1 MGVGYRKN
9 QNKNNTI
16 FYKNVSHYGGYVYM
30 SYRDT
35 DEYSE
40 HQQTMDA
47 LRVAK
52 EERLTAKQNLEQE
65 KHDRATKALELRMA
79 REARLATKDERLA
92 TIVRE
97 DLQTLKEQMQLS
109 HQLIADLQHRLDE
122 VEEEN
127 RLLKEAVCVYG
138 V

>member
-1 MGVGYRKN
+1 
-9 QNKNNTI
+9 
-16 FYKNVSHYGGYVYM
+16 M

-35 DEYSE
+35 DIYLE
-40 HQQTMDA
+40 HLQSLDA
-47 LRVAK
+47 VRLSR

-79 REARLATKDERLA
+79 RETRLASKEQRLA
-92 TIVRE
+92 TIVKE
-97 DLQTLKEQMQLS
+97 EIHTLKEQMELS
-109 HQLIADLQHRLDE
+109 NQLITDLQHRLDE
-122 VEEEN
+122 MEEEN